1 MNDRTYFAGI
11 ALKAILQNDKLIE
24 KYMTDYDLN
33 LVTNLNDVTD
43 AAWDIAR
50 AMIDK
55 KMERGLE

>member
-33 LVTNLNDVTD
+33 LVTNLNDVTEHHYG
-43 AAWDIAR
+43 IAKVFR
-50 AMIDK
+50 FW
-55 KMERGLE
+55 ELPYCR